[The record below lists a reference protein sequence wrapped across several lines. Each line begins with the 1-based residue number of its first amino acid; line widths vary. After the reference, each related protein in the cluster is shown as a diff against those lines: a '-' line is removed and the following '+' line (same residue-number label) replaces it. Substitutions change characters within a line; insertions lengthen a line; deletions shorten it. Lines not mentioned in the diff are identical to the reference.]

1 MARTPNF
8 KLPEELS
15 NSNKSFGK
23 RNINAQVNVNL
34 YNTVKVIAESEGKN
48 MTNIIAEL
56 FENYIK
62 ENRSKAE
69 ELTNFKFS

>member
-8 KLPEELS
+8 KLPNEFTDK
-15 NSNKSFGK
+15 NIGK
-23 RNINAQVNVNL
+23 RNINAQINSNL
-34 YNTVKVIAESEGKN
+34 YNTVKIIAESERKN
-48 MTNIIAEL
+48 MTTIIAEL

-62 ENRSKAE
+62 ENRTKAE